1 MVIAVVVFEGTV
13 AEPDG
18 KKGAAMDETFQTT
31 DDGFA
36 ERVRDSFDKQGIMGH
51 IGARLGEVRAGYC
64 EIELPYSDAVSQQ
77 HGFFHGGVVGT
88 IADSAGGYAAYSL
101 MGPGEGVL
109 TVEYKLNLMA
119 PADGD
124 ELIARGYVVRPG
136 NTLTVSRAEVVVI
149 KNGQATACAAL
160 QQTLMRIAGREDVI
174 G

>member
-1 MVIAVVVFEGTV
+1 MNTE
-13 AEPDG
+13 
-18 KKGAAMDETFQTT
+18 FQPA
-31 DDGFA
+31 DDAFA
-36 ERVRDSFDKQGIMGH
+36 QRVRDSFDKQGIMAH
-51 IGARLGEVRAGYC
+51 IGARLGEVRPGYC

-101 MGPGEGVL
+101 MGADDGVL

-136 NTLTVSRAEVVVI
+136 RTLTVSRADVMVV
-149 KNGQATACAAL
+149 KDGQPVACAAL
-160 QQTLMRIAGREDVI
+160 QQTLMRIQGRGDVI